1 MREIMYDKNSF
12 LIAAILFVSMVA
24 VIELGGWLGLR
35 RADTTSKSLKSQLN
49 ALQGSL
55 LGILALLLGFTFSQ
69 SLQRYD
75 TRSAAVVDEANAI
88 GTAYLRVDLVP
99 TDIRADSH
107 SLMRDYI
114 ETRIEAGTIS
124 LDRQEERDR
133 VIARSLEIQNE
144 LWQRG
149 TKAAWTSDRPATAN
163 LYLQSL
169 NELIDSNSSRNAALG
184 RHVPELVLFLLYGTF
199 LLTGSLVGYA
209 SGVSGVRASRGTYA
223 LVTLIVVLVFII
235 IDLDRPRRGLIE
247 VDQSSLIDLREMANV
262 SQAADGLR

>member
-24 VIELGGWLGLR
+24 VIEIGSWLGLR
-35 RADTTSKSLKSQLN
+35 RASSTAESLKTQLN
-49 ALQGSL
+49 GLQGSL

-75 TRSAAVVDEANAI
+75 VRSAAVVDEANAI
-88 GTAYLRVDLVP
+88 GTTFLRLDLLPEDQRDASVDLL
-99 TDIRADSH
+99 RE
-107 SLMRDYI
+107 YI
-114 ETRIEAGTIS
+114 ETRIQAGAIS
-124 LDRQEERDR
+124 MDRLDERQPIIDR
-133 VIARSLEIQNE
+133 SIALQNE
-144 LWQRG
+144 LWRI
-149 TKAAWTSDRPATAN
+149 AAVAAQMTDRPATVN

-169 NELIDSNSSRNAALG
+169 NELIDANASRNAALG

-209 SGVSGVRASRGTYA
+209 SGVSGTRASRGTYV
-223 LVTLIVVLVFII
+223 LVSLIVVLVFII

-247 VDQSSLIDLREMANV
+247 VNQSSLVDLR
-262 SQAADGLR
+262 SLSDAAYVQPR